1 MMHCITM
8 FKTYFKI
15 INEIIPQNNENQS
28 FGVEQAYMVDPSVRV
43 DCIYLVISNFD
54 VVVSLGVLVSKMQ
67 CTELDQFLTM

>member
-1 MMHCITM
+1 M